1 MFKLIKIQNS
11 GVNVPE
17 PQKFEKSASLKIKAG
32 DALIFENGIIAMCPA
47 TSVPTHIAFSD
58 SKYNEYTVFAYPIN
72 SNMLFETTVGADPS
86 SLLLGSKVTVG
97 KDSEGSASR
106 VTATTT
112 SGVATIVDLMNA
124 ARVGDKI
131 TVKF

>member
-47 TSVPTHIAFSD
+47 NSVPTHIAFSD

-124 ARVGDKI
+124 AKVGDKI

>member
-17 PQKFEKSASLKIKAG
+17 PQKFDKSASLRIKAG
-32 DALIFENGIIAMCPA
+32 DALVFENGIIISCPA
-47 TSVPTHIAFSD
+47 TSVPTHIAFAD
-58 SKYNEYTVFAYPIN
+58 AKYNEYSVYAYAIN
-72 SNMLFETTVGADPS
+72 ENMLFETNVGEDPS
-86 SLLLGSKVTVG
+86 ELMLGYKVTID
-97 KDSEGSASR
+97 KDSDGCSSR
-106 VTATTT
+106 VTTTTT

-124 ARVGDKI
+124 SKVGDKI

>member
-17 PQKFEKSASLKIKAG
+17 PQYLEKNESFKIKAG
-32 DALIFENGIIAMCPA
+32 DALVIENGLAAACPVTVAPTYIAMA
-47 TSVPTHIAFSD
+47 SSKDGDAKIAAFAV
-58 SKYNEYTVFAYPIN
+58 NE
-72 SNMLFETTVGADPS
+72 NMLFETTVNADPT
-86 SLLLGSKVTVG
+86 SLTVGQKVTLG
-97 KDSEGSASR
+97 KDSDNATTQ

-112 SGVATIVDLMNA
+112 SGVATVVDLMSA
-124 ARVGDKI
+124 AKSGDKI